1 MMLWVL
7 GKKGQAGYRRTGSE
21 TGSQGGRKG
30 KGEERSI
37 ILYPL
42 KDCSGSLHAH
52 SKGDVDR
59 EGKVIPSSV

>member
-7 GKKGQAGYRRTGSE
+7 GKKGQAGY
-21 TGSQGGRKG
+21 GRQVVRQAARGEGRG
-30 KGEERSI
+30 KKYYI
-37 ILYPL
+37 ISS

-59 EGKVIPSSV
+59 EGK